1 MQQLHLL
8 VASPRFRRNQHLSIA
23 TRQDRQD
30 TMADFVKGLFGGSKP
45 AQAPVVGDDDF
56 ADYAGAP
63 EPTPAEIT
71 SFATGVQAQA
81 APTAALGPGSARPY
95 TAWYRV
101 WERTTKDDFKLEMYI
116 LPFLALLIVVHV
128 WGTKRNRSKARAWAV
143 AHAPVLTQ
151 EFVQV
156 GHVRPEIDENG
167 SVKAVEPA
175 KILKEKKADE
185 YQTYATGRQNIAFV
199 DFKLSLAKRYNPFM
213 RLGDHIIPLFFE
225 SFPPPQERM
234 EATAYV
240 FDGQESKIAPA
251 YGKLDGGL
259 KKVGSSTFDG
269 FVFAIVHKD
278 TMKRLRDER
287 YDLSLTTTRDHAK
300 LPLWVTVMSE
310 SAEVTDALITPD
322 LIKAVEQAGD
332 ALEALVV
339 SDQPMDQPKI
349 IEETRPRKRISLSLR
364 LPSSPSAY
372 ATTLPLFTHF
382 LHLADHLAAHGSF
395 RPEALRRIRATR
407 EEQIAKI
414 KKADD
419 EEKAE
424 ERKIALDKQKKEMRD
439 AKLGRLSADEQRK
452 FLEKERE
459 KGMRKGAKRSTVK
472 A

>member
-1 MQQLHLL
+1 MQGMEAMQGMTAD
-8 VASPRFRRNQHLSIA
+8 ASLP
-23 TRQDRQD
+23 
-30 TMADFVKGLFGGSKP
+30 
-45 AQAPVVGDDDF
+45 DF

-63 EPTPAEIT
+63 EPTPADFA
-71 SFATGVQAQA
+71 SLATGVHADA
-81 APTAALGPGSARPY
+81 VPTAALGGPDSARPY

-101 WERTTKDDFKLEMYI
+101 WERTTRDDFRLEMYI
-116 LPFLALLIVVHV
+116 LPFLAVLIVVHV
-128 WGTKRNRSKARAWAV
+128 WGTRRNRTKARAWAA
-143 AHAPVLTQ
+143 AHAPLLSA

-156 GHVRPEIDENG
+156 GHRRPQLGEDG
-167 SVKAVEPA
+167 SVTVADA
-175 KILKEKKADE
+175 GTILKENKADE
-185 YQTYATGRQNIAFV
+185 YTTYATGRQNIAFV
-199 DFKLSLAKRYNPFM
+199 DFKLSLAKRYNPLM
-213 RLGDHIIPLFFE
+213 HLADHALALFFE
-225 SFPPPQERM
+225 SFPPPQERL

-240 FDGQESKIAPA
+240 FDGQEAKIAPA
-251 YGKLDGGL
+251 YGKSEAGA
-259 KKVGSSTFDG
+259 KKVASSTFDG

-278 TMKRLRDER
+278 TMKRLRDDR

-322 LIKAVEQAGD
+322 LVKAVEQAGD
-332 ALEALVV
+332 DLEALIV
-339 SDQPMDQPKI
+339 SDQPIDQPKTYVVHLPLNTQPVPCHPLTSSS

-364 LPSSPSAY
+364 LPSSPSQY
-372 ATTLPLFTHF
+372 AATRPVFTHF
-382 LHLADHLAAHGSF
+382 LHLADRLAAHSSF

-407 EEQIAKI
+407 DDQIAKI
-414 KKADD
+414 RKADE

-424 ERKIALDKQKKEMRD
+424 ERKAALDKQKKEMRD